1 MDITVRVLTT
11 ENVNFAAYHCGYL
24 PIRSIDI
31 KNGTGKTVILRIY
44 SEPEFLYEYKTEL
57 TLDRRD
63 MKIEQPKVQLDA
75 SFYRQELLEAREGTI
90 KVELLDSDEP
100 EKVLAFDYQQVH
112 LQPYLHWNRDMCKE
126 TLTAFMQPND
136 PLVAKIMNRAGELAN
151 EEDGRMVAYFEWKN
165 TDVLKQAE
173 WIYRA
178 LQEENIHYLCA
189 PPGYEMSSGQKLRI
203 PHHLLHEDVRQGTC
217 LDLAVLYATCLEAA
231 SLHPVLFVIPGHAFA
246 GVWTGETSAFSEF
259 CCTDEK
265 EIRTTCQS
273 GKLVPVECTFY
284 TDGLGYSFQNAVSSG
299 MKNIEGKV
307 DFALD
312 VCLGRSSRYVPAF
325 TFTDQPICG
334 MYPEKDKNHE
344 AIDVTPAKSRM
355 SKLDRLKNQAM
366 DFTMKNSLLAA
377 SDPCR
382 GISFSLDS
390 ERFFKGDYG
399 DLELLAQM
407 KQTGEET
414 AENITEDR
422 LYAMQSADQQM
433 QKACGQRILYLSVNV
448 LEWLPSGSEEVKH
461 APLYLF
467 PAEIYRNVRGEYVF
481 TVQMDRGM
489 LNPVLAEYL
498 NRNFGIDLSDWKI
511 PPTENYAETLEHLAY
526 IIGRQEGWK
535 ILSDTAC
542 LNLYRVPNEA
552 ILKGLSDEK
561 LLEHAVVK
569 GLLDGAMTWNNAM
582 PEEDGPS
589 EDEDTIY
596 AFPADSSQSS
606 IIRSVYKKRAQVV
619 TGPAGN
625 GKSQT
630 IANIII
636 EYMRRGRNV
645 LFVAEKLSAM
655 NVIREMLESVG
666 LAPFCLNIPDGS
678 ASLSEVKRQIETAL
692 RTLSSASPDKYDT
705 DSYEKR
711 YLEAAGK
718 LHQYEAFM
726 KTKGKYGWS
735 MAELLEQYAE
745 GKNLPFSLEWQE
757 AGEALNRE
765 DAMEIMLAFQE
776 AKRQYT
782 EPEASYLEFI
792 RWTGMTEAEEKE
804 AKYQVRNTLET
815 FEKLRE
821 KANGFQQLLNINFL
835 EISEKAEIQQ
845 TLIYASVLLKC
856 PVVGPSLAKSYSLD
870 SDELSE
876 EIQRLIVELMATA
889 PGSRHYDRVSE
900 QLWSQVGD
908 LSAQADSNNEWQML
922 EAQFMGMNRGG
933 LSMEQIRQMSLK
945 AKFDTFC
952 KHLLS
957 VTAGKPDA
965 EREAMFKAALMI
977 GRGQGAGLSDGAQQ
991 LCRAYEAYNKA
1002 QSQADPLVIRDG
1014 DGFAAKYPDKL
1025 KNVLFE
1031 EWFALAEDDTGTIKK
1046 IYTRTCRRAYEAGL
1060 GSLIRQME
1068 QQIRAGLMNIEQIP
1082 AAFEKCRCAWNIEYL
1097 RKNMDEFKDFAG
1109 LDFDVCLKQYRENE
1123 TLVRDRLCKNL
1134 PSEIMAY
1141 MPDMSE
1147 GINDSTELGA
1157 LQKIIRQNSSRGS
1170 IRQIFEE
1177 APEMMR
1183 RIFPCTLIGPESVAE
1198 YIPADTAAYDLVIFD
1213 EASQL
1218 PTYKALI
1225 PVSRGCQSLFIGDE
1239 KQLTPTAF
1247 FKKNIVDESGIG
1259 APAEAVLEDAII
1271 TSMPQKMLR
1280 YHYRSK
1286 YEGLMAFSN
1295 DRYYN
1300 GEIVTFPN
1308 PDMHFTGIHW
1318 EYVADGCYDRGGTR
1332 CNREEAVKVI
1342 DRVRDIYSSLPEDTE
1357 ETLGIITFNLE
1368 QMRLLQSMIREK
1380 ISDGG
1385 ACSRQMEA
1393 LVDVVNLEACQGR
1406 EWDRTILSMT
1416 YGPDTEGHFS
1426 SNLGPMTREEGGHR
1440 LNVMIT
1446 RSRKELFAVSSMT
1459 PEMFG
1464 ENPTGGNRDV
1474 RDFMAFARG
1483 DFIFDTSSAEGTR
1496 DKEAR
1501 KGLSGSV
1508 AARLEAKGYV
1518 VHTNIGSSSCKVD
1531 IGIASQDGQSYR
1543 LGILLDDFMNS
1554 SYHVRDK
1561 EVVTPDILKA
1571 RGWKIYRLHAMNWYD
1586 DAEFEMQKI
1595 EKLLAQ

>member
-1 MDITVRVLTT
+1 
-11 ENVNFAAYHCGYL
+11 
-24 PIRSIDI
+24 
-31 KNGTGKTVILRIY
+31 
-44 SEPEFLYEYKTEL
+44 
-57 TLDRRD
+57 
-63 MKIEQPKVQLDA
+63 
-75 SFYRQELLEAREGTI
+75 
-90 KVELLDSDEP
+90 
-100 EKVLAFDYQQVH
+100 
-112 LQPYLHWNRDMCKE
+112 
-126 TLTAFMQPND
+126 
-136 PLVAKIMNRAGELAN
+136 
-151 EEDGRMVAYFEWKN
+151 
-165 TDVLKQAE
+165 
-173 WIYRA
+173 
-178 LQEENIHYLCA
+178 
-189 PPGYEMSSGQKLRI
+189 
-203 PHHLLHEDVRQGTC
+203 
-217 LDLAVLYATCLEAA
+217 
-231 SLHPVLFVIPGHAFA
+231 
-246 GVWTGETSAFSEF
+246 
-259 CCTDEK
+259 
-265 EIRTTCQS
+265 
-273 GKLVPVECTFY
+273 
-284 TDGLGYSFQNAVSSG
+284 
-299 MKNIEGKV
+299 
-307 DFALD
+307 
-312 VCLGRSSRYVPAF
+312 
-325 TFTDQPICG
+325 
-334 MYPEKDKNHE
+334 
-344 AIDVTPAKSRM
+344 
-355 SKLDRLKNQAM
+355 
-366 DFTMKNSLLAA
+366 
-377 SDPCR
+377 
-382 GISFSLDS
+382 
-390 ERFFKGDYG
+390 
-399 DLELLAQM
+399 
-407 KQTGEET
+407 
-414 AENITEDR
+414 
-422 LYAMQSADQQM
+422 
-433 QKACGQRILYLSVNV
+433 
-448 LEWLPSGSEEVKH
+448 
-461 APLYLF
+461 
-467 PAEIYRNVRGEYVF
+467 
-481 TVQMDRGM
+481 
-489 LNPVLAEYL
+489 
-498 NRNFGIDLSDWKI
+498 
-511 PPTENYAETLEHLAY
+511 
-526 IIGRQEGWK
+526 
-535 ILSDTAC
+535 
-542 LNLYRVPNEA
+542 
-552 ILKGLSDEK
+552 
-561 LLEHAVVK
+561 
-569 GLLDGAMTWNNAM
+569 
-582 PEEDGPS
+582 
-589 EDEDTIY
+589 
-596 AFPADSSQSS
+596 
-606 IIRSVYKKRAQVV
+606 
-619 TGPAGN
+619 
-625 GKSQT
+625 
-630 IANIII
+630 
-636 EYMRRGRNV
+636 
-645 LFVAEKLSAM
+645 
-655 NVIREMLESVG
+655 
-666 LAPFCLNIPDGS
+666 
-678 ASLSEVKRQIETAL
+678 
-692 RTLSSASPDKYDT
+692 
-705 DSYEKR
+705 
-711 YLEAAGK
+711 
-718 LHQYEAFM
+718 
-726 KTKGKYGWS
+726 
-735 MAELLEQYAE
+735 
-745 GKNLPFSLEWQE
+745 
-757 AGEALNRE
+757 
-765 DAMEIMLAFQE
+765 
-776 AKRQYT
+776 
-782 EPEASYLEFI
+782 
-792 RWTGMTEAEEKE
+792 
-804 AKYQVRNTLET
+804 
-815 FEKLRE
+815 
-821 KANGFQQLLNINFL
+821 
-835 EISEKAEIQQ
+835 
-845 TLIYASVLLKC
+845 
-856 PVVGPSLAKSYSLD
+856 
-870 SDELSE
+870 
-876 EIQRLIVELMATA
+876 
-889 PGSRHYDRVSE
+889 
-900 QLWSQVGD
+900 
-908 LSAQADSNNEWQML
+908 
-922 EAQFMGMNRGG
+922 
-933 LSMEQIRQMSLK
+933 
-945 AKFDTFC
+945 
-952 KHLLS
+952 
-957 VTAGKPDA
+957 
-965 EREAMFKAALMI
+965 
-977 GRGQGAGLSDGAQQ
+977 
-991 LCRAYEAYNKA
+991 
-1002 QSQADPLVIRDG
+1002 
-1014 DGFAAKYPDKL
+1014 
-1025 KNVLFE
+1025 
-1031 EWFALAEDDTGTIKK
+1031 
-1046 IYTRTCRRAYEAGL
+1046 
-1060 GSLIRQME
+1060 
-1068 QQIRAGLMNIEQIP
+1068 MNIEQIP

-1483 DFIFDTSSAEGTR
+1483 DFTFDTSSAEGTR